1 MHLACPRHVGTPCR
15 AASQPLMLGRGRK
28 RGLRGRFSSMH
39 DLGLIF
45 CTCMCNFS
53 CSILDYR
60 LQSRPS
66 LTHCSKNSNFFYKN
80 YFCWLFESK
89 LTFLGDLHFLEIRVV
104 WILHEYWKIDFF
116 GFFFSWFKVFQSSS
130 QKSRFWLQNWTGK
143 GQFWTNF
150 WTKRNEIH

>member
-66 LTHCSKNSNFFYKN
+66 LTHCSKNSNFLQK
-80 YFCWLFESK
+80 LFLLIFWVK
-89 LTFLGDLHFLEIRVV
+89 INFFRWLTFFGDKGGLNFT
-104 WILHEYWKIDFF
+104 WILKNRFF
-116 GFFFSWFKVFQSSS
+116 GIFFSWFKVFQSSS

-150 WTKRNEIH
+150 WTKKNEIH